1 MQARRCAL
9 LLLLSASLVSFAE
22 CIVRMRYW
30 DLQSPVVVRN
40 EQIACTCQGATH
52 RIGYVWKYD
61 RDSRLSSSLV
71 TDASK
76 LRGGRSLS
84 ARDADD
90 DLTKDYAVA
99 PGVLGP
105 GTAFWLQKDLGTMEP
120 LYLPVQLRAGDQFEF
135 FFYDMIPFSL
145 EDSQLI
151 DSSTALPLW
160 QYWNQTFRVSTS
172 DDPAD
177 TSAVVYEARS
187 RQHDEPNF
195 PVPVYDDGVM
205 DKTYYL
211 FNSIETLHAV
221 FKFPAHITGKY
232 YIHTGVQD
240 YPLFADFIYNVTIP
254 VEVFPCRGGTE
265 GSCTTCFSH
274 QAWNGTDCAP
284 AARCPPGEW
293 QNEQKECVACSV
305 CADGETTG
313 SACTATSDT
322 ECVPCAVCPATETTS
337 VKCTATQD
345 TQCKPCTVCSGGT
358 TVETACTPSEDTKCK
373 PCTECRRDEIET
385 GDCTVSVDRTCRQC
399 LPWLFP
405 DKTQRICTSKP
416 CDASE
421 HFDGSQCLKCPDRFL
436 CDGGR
441 NMRPCL
447 LNSAPSVGASQDK
460 IFTFNIPTIGFGSV
474 GGSRRLLADT
484 DEFSS
489 QCRQSVQQSFL
500 PAASPPAST
509 PAGGG
514 GQPDSTGPGQVQTTA
529 ASTGAGQVQTTPAGQ
544 DAEEETTVEEELKH
558 RKLGQDE
565 CIDGMELV
573 DGRCEVKLEIAEGP
587 VVFVPAKVADIVI
600 PSEENTEQ
608 LSVADEVE
616 VNVAPSGWMTIARQ
630 ASAQR
635 QEVLD
640 YNFDLD
646 GTTIFSVQPSEL
658 ANGNFAN
665 VLIEGI
671 CDQGA
676 TDCPTPSTM
685 FYSVPPADS
694 PDLDAFPVFVFQP
707 KARVRIF
714 GQNPSGQRTTQA
726 RRLLQAS
733 GDRDRY
739 LVSWQRYYE
748 ARYEI
753 FKCSVGSYL
762 NSTTNSSCVTCPVG
776 KTTNSTGATSASL
789 CVCDR
794 GSYAAADGGCTP
806 CGERETT
813 LFVGAVDAGDCV
825 RLGTGLFESSTTRTA
840 TSGRATLL
848 AWAALFVWYV
858 LQ

>member
-1 MQARRCAL
+1 MQRYRAAL
-9 LLLLSASLVSFAE
+9 LFLLFAAFAATADS
-22 CIVRMRYW
+22 IVRMRKW
-30 DLQSPVVVRN
+30 ALTSPVVPRN
-40 EQIACTCQGATH
+40 EEIACTCQGATH

-61 RDSRLSSSLV
+61 RDSRLRSSLT

-90 DLTKDYAVA
+90 DLTADYACA
-99 PGVLGP
+99 PGSLGP
-105 GTAFWLQKDLGTMEP
+105 GVAFWLQKNLETGDPM
-120 LYLPVQLRAGDQFEF
+120 YLPVQLRAGDQFEF

-145 EDSQLI
+145 DDSKLI

-177 TSAVVYEARS
+177 SSAVVYEARS
-187 RQHDEPNF
+187 RQHDEPYF
-195 PVPVYDDGVM
+195 PVPLYDDGVF
-205 DKTYYL
+205 DATYYL
-211 FNSIETLHAV
+211 FNDIETLHAV

-254 VEVFPCRGGTE
+254 VEVYPCRGGTE
-265 GSCTTCFSH
+265 GSCTTCYSH
-274 QAWNGTDCAP
+274 QAWNGTHCVPAP
-284 AARCPPGEW
+284 RCPAGQW
-293 QNEQKECVACSV
+293 KNDQGQCVACSV
-305 CADGETTG
+305 CADGQTTG
-313 SACTATSDT
+313 SACTATTDT
-322 ECVPCAVCPATETTS
+322 QCVPCAVCPDGQTTS
-337 VKCTATQD
+337 VQCTATQD
-345 TQCKPCTVCSGGT
+345 TKCKACKSCSGGT
-358 TVETACTPSEDTKCK
+358 TLQTACTPSEDTKCK
-373 PCTECRRDEIET
+373 PCTQCRRDEIEARACSAS
-385 GDCTVSVDRTCRQC
+385 DDRVCEPC
-399 LPWLFP
+399 PSWLFP
-405 DKTQRICTSKP
+405 DKSKTSCVSKP
-416 CDASE
+416 CDSNE
-421 HFDGSQCLKCPDRFL
+421 HFDGAKCLPCPDRFL

-447 LNSAPSVGASQDK
+447 IDSRPSVGASQDK
-460 IFTFNIPTIGFGSV
+460 IFTFQIPTIALGSV
-474 GGSRRLLADT
+474 GGSRRLLAET
-484 DEFSS
+484 NEFSS
-489 QCRQSVQQSFL
+489 KCIQSVQQSFL
-500 PAASPPAST
+500 PAASPPGTTPTPAST
-509 PAGGG
+509 EA
-514 GQPDSTGPGQVQTTA
+514 GQVQTTA
-529 ASTGAGQVQTTPAGQ
+529 ASTEAGQVQTTPAGQ
-544 DAEEETTVEEELKH
+544 AAEEEPTVEEELMH

-573 DGRCEVKLEIAEGP
+573 NGRCKVKLEISEGP
-587 VVFVPAKVADIVI
+587 VVFVPAKVAEIVI
-600 PSEENTEQ
+600 PSEENTEE

-630 ASAQR
+630 ANAQR

-646 GTTIFSVQPSEL
+646 GTTIFSVQPREL
-658 ANGNFAN
+658 ANGDFAN

-676 TDCPTPSTM
+676 TDCPAPSTT

-694 PDLDAFPVFVFQP
+694 ANLEAFPVFVFQP
-707 KARVRIF
+707 NARVRIF
-714 GQNPSGQRTTQA
+714 GRSASGQPTTQA

-733 GDRDRY
+733 GERDRY

-753 FKCSVGSYL
+753 FKCPVGSYL
-762 NSTTNSSCVTCPVG
+762 NTTTNSSCVTCPVR
-776 KTTNSTGATSASL
+776 KTTNSTGATAASS

-794 GSYAAADGGCTP
+794 GSYAGADGSCTP

-813 LFVGAVDAGDCV
+813 LFIGAVGAADCIP
-825 RLGTGLFESSTTRTA
+825 LGTGLFEGSATQAA
-840 TSGRATLL
+840 TSFRATLL
-848 AWAALFVWYV
+848 LWAALFVLYA